1 MKKWGPL
8 LVAVVSLALSAGC
21 GGSAGNDQVRGDSVV
36 TSNSSGKQCA
46 AGYVTAKLPWGT
58 KCLVHGERC
67 KSGKSKAY
75 KRYGFT
81 CTSQRRLD

>member
-8 LVAVVSLALSAGC
+8 LVATASLALAAGC
-21 GGSAGNDQVRGDSVV
+21 GGGGNNNGQVVV
-36 TSNSSGKQCA
+36 TSNGSGKQCD
-46 AGYVTAKLPWGT
+46 AGYVTAELPWGT

-67 KSGKSKAY
+67 KAGQDEAY

-81 CTSQRRLD
+81 CTAERRLD